1 MAERAHLERLTRE
14 LTDAGLLVE
23 SGWVGFRIACDL
35 HDAPK
40 DQLDQMRSAFFAGA
54 QHTFHSITGSLL
66 DPGSEPTDADLRR
79 MDNIDQELRRFI
91 KEFEARHIPTVGTA

>member
-14 LTDAGLLVE
+14 LVDAGLLVE
-23 SGWVGFRIACDL
+23 AGWIGLRIACDL

-40 DQLDQMRSAFFAGA
+40 QQLDDMRNAFFAGA
-54 QHTFHSITGSLL
+54 QHVFHSITGGLL
-66 DPGSEPTDADLRR
+66 EPGEEPTATDLKR

-91 KEFEARHIPTVGTA
+91 DDFEKRKLPTMGNA

>member
-1 MAERAHLERLTRE
+1 MADRAHLERLTRE

-23 SGWVGFRIACDL
+23 AGWIGLRIACDL

-40 DQLDQMRSAFFAGA
+40 QQLDDMRNAFFAGA
-54 QHTFHSITGSLL
+54 QHVFHSITGGLL
-66 DPGSEPTDADLRR
+66 EDGVEPTQADLNR

-91 KEFEARHIPTVGTA
+91 KDFEVKHIKTVGTA